1 MHRHSS
7 GLCRKH
13 LAATLRQW
21 ANRRADLLAPIV
33 RVVKNVFTLVMDIC
47 STVAPHDYATNN
59 STKHWDDLGT
69 FTLAFLLPLCAANGL
84 KLLIQSG
91 DVRERLEALY
101 WTNGMKEHVL
111 PPDFASVARSFTV
124 SIVVPSIGQEALA
137 VQLPVIAV
145 AHPTSWL
152 TYRDKVAILRLEV
165 CTPRPRRLTT
175 RPSSCS
181 GPRRAQARVFV

>member
-7 GLCRKH
+7 GLCRKR

-21 ANRRADLLAPIV
+21 ATRRADLLDPIV
-33 RVVKNVFTLVMDIC
+33 GQVKNVSTLVIDIC

-111 PPDFASVARSFTV
+111 PSGFASVARSFT
-124 SIVVPSIGQEALA
+124 IVVPSIGQEALA
-137 VQLPVIAV
+137 VQLAVIAV

>member
-84 KLLIQSG
+84 KLLNP
-91 DVRERLEALY
+91 ER
-101 WTNGMKEHVL
+101 
-111 PPDFASVARSFTV
+111 
-124 SIVVPSIGQEALA
+124 
-137 VQLPVIAV
+137 
-145 AHPTSWL
+145 
-152 TYRDKVAILRLEV
+152 
-165 CTPRPRRLTT
+165 
-175 RPSSCS
+175 
-181 GPRRAQARVFV
+181 RRARASGSAVLDKRHEGARASAGLCLGRAQLYSIDCGPKHWPGGTGSATGSDRRGPSNLVVDLQG

>member
-21 ANRRADLLAPIV
+21 ANRRADLLAPIA
-33 RVVKNVFTLVMDIC
+33 RVVKNVFTLVIDIC
-47 STVAPHDYATNN
+47 STVAPHDYAANN
-59 STKHWDDLGT
+59 STTHWDDLGKFT
-69 FTLAFLLPLCAANGL
+69 FAFLLPLCAANDL

-91 DVRERLEALY
+91 DVRQRLEALY
-101 WTNGMKEHVL
+101 WENGLKEHVL
-111 PPDFASVARSFTV
+111 PSGFASVARSFTV
-124 SIVVPSIGQEALA
+124 SIVVPSIGQEAVQLA
-137 VQLPVIAV
+137 VLAADHPASWWTYSDTV
-145 AHPTSWL
+145 AL
-152 TYRDKVAILRLEV
+152 LRLEV